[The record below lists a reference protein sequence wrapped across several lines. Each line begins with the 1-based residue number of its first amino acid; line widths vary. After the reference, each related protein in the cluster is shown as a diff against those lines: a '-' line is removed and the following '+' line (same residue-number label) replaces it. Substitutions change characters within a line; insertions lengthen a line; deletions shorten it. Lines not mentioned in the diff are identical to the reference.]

1 MYNIRV
7 EETSTKVGVY
17 VCFDNVKVYFED
29 ENKAN
34 KFIIDLL
41 KETGR
46 IGY

>member
-7 EETSTKVGVY
+7 EETSTKIGVY
-17 VCFDNVKVYFED
+17 VVFDNVKIFFED
-29 ENKAN
+29 ETKAN
-34 KFIIDLL
+34 KFILDLL